1 MKKLKSI
8 LQKRSGRARGTVV
21 VRHQGGG
28 EKQFMRSVDFKRDKS
43 DVWGVVSAIEYD
55 PNRNA
60 ELALL
65 IYEDGER
72 RYILSPVGLK
82 VGDKVISSDSA
93 PVEKGNTLPLA
104 AVPVGTE
111 IHNIEITPGKGG
123 QMVKGAGSVATVFG
137 KEDNLPSGKAGWV
150 LVKLPSGE
158 IRRFS
163 PKSLATIGQI
173 GQVEWKNRVWRK
185 AGTIRHKG
193 IRPSVRGVA
202 MNPDS
207 HPHGGGEGRSGVGM
221 KSPKTVYG
229 RIAVGNTRNK
239 KKYSNRMIMKKRHE

>member
-1 MKKLKSI
+1 MKHLKHI

-28 EKQFMRSVDFKRDKS
+28 EKQFMRSVDFKRGKS
-43 DVWGVVSAIEYD
+43 DVWGKVLAIEYD

-60 ELALL
+60 ELALV

-93 PVEKGNTLPLA
+93 PVERGNALPL
-104 AVPVGTE
+104 VSIPVGVE

-137 KEDNLPSGKAGWV
+137 KEDAWV

-158 IRRFS
+158 IRRFD
-163 PKSLATIGQI
+163 PKALATIGQI
-173 GQVEWKNRVWRK
+173 GMVDWKNRVWRK

-202 MNPDS
+202 MHPDS

-221 KSPKTVYG
+221 KAPKTVYG
-229 RIAVGNTRNK
+229 RSAVGKTRNK
-239 KKYSNRMIMKKRHE
+239 KKYSNRFILKK

>member
-28 EKQFMRSVDFKRDKS
+28 EKQFMRAVDFKRSKS
-43 DVWGVVSAIEYD
+43 DIWGKVLAIEYD

-65 IYEDGER
+65 MYEDGEK
-72 RYILSPVGLK
+72 RYILSPVGIK
-82 VGDKVISSDSA
+82 VGDRVISSEEA
-93 PVEKGNTLPLA
+93 PVERGNALSLNA
-104 AVPVGTE
+104 IPVGTE

-137 KEDNLPSGKAGWV
+137 KEENWV

-158 IRRFS
+158 IRRFN

-173 GQVEWKNRVWRK
+173 GMVEWKNRIWRK

-221 KSPKTVYG
+221 KAPKTVYG
-229 RIAVGNTRNK
+229 RSAVGKTRNK
-239 KKYSNRMIMKKRHE
+239 KKHSNSMIVQRKGGGKGL

>member
-1 MKKLKSI
+1 MKRLKSI
-8 LQKRSGRARGTVV
+8 LNKRSGRARGTVV

-28 EKQFMRSVDFKRDKS
+28 EKQFMRSVDFKRGKS
-43 DVWGVVSAIEYD
+43 DVWGKVLAIEYD

-65 IYEDGER
+65 MYEDGEK

-82 VGDKVISSDSA
+82 VGDKVISSEGA
-93 PVEKGNTLPLA
+93 PVEKGNTLPLGSI
-104 AVPVGTE
+104 PVGTE

-137 KEDNLPSGKAGWV
+137 KEEISV

-158 IRRFS
+158 IRRFN

-173 GQVEWKNRVWRK
+173 GKVEWKNRVWRK

-221 KSPKTVYG
+221 KAPKTVYG
-229 RIAVGNTRNK
+229 RSAVGKTRNK
-239 KKYSNRMIMKKRHE
+239 KKYSNRLIMKKT